1 MIFHFQP
8 LVNVCFL
15 SHNSS
20 WKVKG
25 FVVGEAYWEGRQE
38 EEGGVQVSS
47 SFPYN
52 MRFQIF
58 LDSFHLAPLPHNQV

>member
-8 LVNVCFL
+8 LVFFL
-15 SHNSS
+15 IYSS